1 MQTIAIDMDEVITD
15 TAAKLKAWYFRDYG
29 KRFGDEDLQGTELRY
44 AIPPEHLKAFQA
56 YLHTPGFFRD
66 LQPMEG
72 CVEVLREINQRYELY
87 LVSAAME
94 FPFSLKDKLE
104 WTLERLPFLG
114 WQQVCLCGS
123 KRIIQTDIM
132 IDDRPRNF
140 THFQGRKM
148 LYTAHHN
155 FGDTRFERVDNW
167 RQVAEKLL

>member
-15 TAAKLKAWYFRDYG
+15 TAAKLEAWYFRDYG
-29 KRFGDEDLQGTELRY
+29 TRFEDKDLQGKELRH

-56 YLHTPGFFRD
+56 YLNTPGFFRD
-66 LQPMEG
+66 LAPMEG
-72 CVEVLREINQRYELY
+72 CVEVLREINERYELY

-94 FPFSLKDKLE
+94 FPFSLKDKLDWAME
-104 WTLERLPFLG
+104 SLPFLG
-114 WQQVCLCGS
+114 WQQICLCGS

-155 FGDTRFERVDNW
+155 FGEIRFERVDNW